1 MNKYSY
7 LITWRENGEFKEE
20 IFFLK
25 KIAVA
30 RYIELCFIPSWDE
43 RSGSISDLK
52 IFRDFYYKRDGRL
65 VRENYTQAM
74 NRFLA

>member
-1 MNKYSY
+1 MNKYNY

-25 KIAVA
+25 KTAVA
-30 RYIELCFIPSWDE
+30 KYIDLCFIPSWDE
-43 RSGSISDLK
+43 RAGSVSDLQ

-65 VRENYTQAM
+65 VRENYTRQM
-74 NRFLA
+74 NKFLA